1 MAKATKELLD
11 PRQTNFL
18 AYFLD
23 PKSATYSNALQSA
36 LKAGYAQ
43 EYAESM
49 LYQLPDW
56 LSENLGDVKRL
67 LKAERNLDEMLD
79 LDTVEPLIQ
88 NGTLV
93 IDEAGNLIKRNN
105 PQLLK
110 EKKETTFFV
119 AERLG
124 KKKYAER
131 KENINLDIPIP
142 IYGARSTHPT
152 YDSDRK
158 AVPDEKE
165 NS

>member
-1 MAKATKELLD
+1 
-11 PRQTNFL
+11 
-18 AYFLD
+18 
-23 PKSATYSNALQSA
+23 
-36 LKAGYAQ
+36 
-43 EYAESM
+43 M
-49 LYQLPDW
+49 L
-56 LSENLGDVKRL
+56 S
-67 LKAERNLDEMLD
+67 KAERNLEEILD
-79 LDTVEPLIQ
+79 LDTIEPLIQ

-131 KENINLDIPIP
+131 KENINVNIPTP
-142 IYGARSTHPT
+142 IYGGESVKTLPDYGDRIISPNN
-152 YDSDRK
+152 SDKK
-158 AVPDEKE
+158 AVSDDKE

>member
-67 LKAERNLDEMLD
+67 LKA
-79 LDTVEPLIQ
+79 
-88 NGTLV
+88 
-93 IDEAGNLIKRNN
+93 
-105 PQLLK
+105 
-110 EKKETTFFV
+110 
-119 AERLG
+119 
-124 KKKYAER
+124 
-131 KENINLDIPIP
+131 
-142 IYGARSTHPT
+142 
-152 YDSDRK
+152 
-158 AVPDEKE
+158 
-165 NS
+165 